1 MKVGK
6 TSGQRSRILSTL
18 WNPIGDFIRYNWS
31 EGKKTNTGI
40 RLRENERN
48 EKSKCRWYF
57 QICFKGEKRNREVV
71 GEGCGSRKSFLFFS
85 FFFLYEEYYTIFT
98 MDGSSFVI

>member
-1 MKVGK
+1 MDKEVGYCQLC
-6 TSGQRSRILSTL
+6 GILLVTL
-18 WNPIGDFIRYNWS
+18 LGIIGVK
-31 EGKKTNTGI
+31 EKKTNTGI